1 MLYSPIP
8 DPSESAVERAKDLG
22 SVEAILAPSHFHH
35 LGIPDWLSHFPE
47 AHLYAP
53 DVSIPRLQRQR
64 GLEFL
69 PMSNI
74 LECLPD
80 SVRIVEAEGVKA
92 GEAWLI
98 TQDQQ
103 PALAVCDAFACAAKP
118 DGDPTNPPKQRGAF
132 KTMCVGD
139 LAAYQAWA
147 TRTLRE
153 LKPQRLL
160 PAHGGSS
167 QADRLW
173 QDLTRLVEEL

>member
-8 DPSESAVERAKDLG
+8 DPGESAVERVKDLG
-22 SVEAILAPSHFHH
+22 GVEAILAPSHFHH
-35 LGIPDWLSHFPE
+35 LGIPDWLSQFPE
-47 AHLYAP
+47 AHLYTP
-53 DVSIPRLQRQR
+53 DVSIPRLQKQR

-69 PMSNI
+69 PIPNI

-92 GEAWLI
+92 GEAWLA
-98 TQDQQ
+98 TQDQH
-103 PALAVCDAFACAAKP
+103 PALVVCDAFACAAKP
-118 DGDPTNPPKQRGAF
+118 DRDLTNPPKQRGAF
-132 KTMCVGD
+132 KMMCVGD
-139 LAAYQAWA
+139 LSVYQAWA

-167 QADRLW
+167 QADTLW